1 MAFISALLAAAI
13 LAAVSSIT
21 RHLSGARD
29 IPFAAF
35 KNASGSGSPLPTS
48 SPETMASKTSRIVR
62 AFKTGFSY

>member
-13 LAAVSSIT
+13 PAAVSSIT

-35 KNASGSGSPLPTS
+35 KNASGSGFPLATS
-48 SPETMASKTSRIVR
+48 SPETMASKKSRIVR
-62 AFKTGFSY
+62 AFRMEFSY